1 MERSKTPEEISNKE
15 NKNKRM
21 NEKNQKTEKN
31 LKAPEEHCFM
41 FFFPDVLSN
50 MRV

>member
-21 NEKNQKTEKN
+21 NKKTQKLRKN
-31 LKAPEEHCFM
+31 
-41 FFFPDVLSN
+41 
-50 MRV
+50 

>member
-21 NEKNQKTEKN
+21 KDKTEKIEKN
-31 LKAPEEHCFM
+31 LKDREEHCCM
-41 FFFPDVLSN
+41 FFQ
-50 MRV
+50 MC